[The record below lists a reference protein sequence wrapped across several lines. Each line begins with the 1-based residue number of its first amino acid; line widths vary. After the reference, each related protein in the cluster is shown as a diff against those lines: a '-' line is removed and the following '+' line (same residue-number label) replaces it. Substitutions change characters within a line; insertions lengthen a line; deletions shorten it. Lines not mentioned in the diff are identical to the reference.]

1 MNDID
6 DVYASAISDEEGF
19 SDDDGVG
26 IVYESARFVKC
37 EKNHFTIF
45 DFETKFSCFN
55 MNSRLKDMSVY
66 YLVVCL
72 YACLNIRY

>member
-26 IVYESARFVKC
+26 IVYESAEESAEEEMEEVREV
-37 EKNHFTIF
+37 NLW
-45 DFETKFSCFN
+45 
-55 MNSRLKDMSVY
+55 R
-66 YLVVCL
+66 
-72 YACLNIRY
+72 